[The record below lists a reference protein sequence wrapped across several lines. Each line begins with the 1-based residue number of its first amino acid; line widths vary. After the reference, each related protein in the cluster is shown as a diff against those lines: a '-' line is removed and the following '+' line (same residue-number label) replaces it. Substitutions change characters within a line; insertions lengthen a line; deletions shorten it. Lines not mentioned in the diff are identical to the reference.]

1 MKTRKLGN
9 SNIEV
14 SALGLGCM
22 GMSEFYGESD
32 DIESLATLE
41 HAFELGVTLYDSA
54 DTYGIGHN
62 EELLGRFVAGKRD
75 KVVIATKCGIIREKG
90 KYERQINSSPAY
102 IRSACEASLKRL
114 GTDAID
120 LFYLHRLNPEVPI
133 EESVGA
139 LVDLITEGKIKS
151 YGLCEV
157 STNTLRRAHTVHPV
171 AALQTEYSL
180 WSREPEDEILA
191 ACSELNT
198 AFVAYSPLGR
208 GFLTGTLTD
217 TKDLSKG
224 DFRIANPRF
233 EKENLARNSLLLDAV
248 KDIALAHHCTLGQ
261 VSLAWL
267 LNQGQH
273 IIPIPGTR
281 RKKYLQ
287 ENVDSTQVK
296 LTEANLTELDNVF
309 KQSAVSGDRYT
320 AEGMKG
326 LNV

>member
-1 MKTRKLGN
+1 
-9 SNIEV
+9 
-14 SALGLGCM
+14 M

-32 DIESLATLE
+32 DGESLATLE
-41 HAFELGVTLYDSA
+41 RALELGVTMYDSA

-75 KVVIATKCGIIREKG
+75 RVVIATKCGIIREKG
-90 KYERQINSSPAY
+90 KYERRIDSSPAY

-114 GTDAID
+114 GTDVID
-120 LFYLHRLNPEVPI
+120 LYYLHRLNPDVAI

-139 LVDLITEGKIKS
+139 LADLIAEGKIKS

-157 STNTLRRAHTVHPV
+157 SAKTLKKAQAVHDV

-180 WSREPEDEILA
+180 WSREPEDEILSV
-191 ACSELNT
+191 CSEQNT

-208 GFLTGTLTD
+208 GFLTGKLTD
-217 TKDLSKG
+217 TKDLSEG

-233 EKENLARNSLLLDAV
+233 EKENLARNSQLLDAV
-248 KDIALAHHCTLGQ
+248 KDIASAHHCTLGQ

-267 LNQGQH
+267 LSQGPN

-287 ENVDSTQVK
+287 ENVESTQVK
-296 LTEANLTELDNVF
+296 LTDKNLATLDKVF
-309 KQSAVSGDRYT
+309 KQGAVSGDRYT

>member
-1 MKTRKLGN
+1 
-9 SNIEV
+9 
-14 SALGLGCM
+14 M

-32 DIESLATLE
+32 DVESLATLE
-41 HAFELGVTLYDSA
+41 RALELGVTMYDSA

-62 EELLGRFVAGKRD
+62 EELLSRFIAGKRD
-75 KVVIATKCGIIREKG
+75 NVVIATKCGIIREKG
-90 KYERQINSSPAY
+90 KYERRIDSSPAY

-114 GTDAID
+114 GTDVID
-120 LFYLHRLNPEVPI
+120 LYYLHRLNPDIPI

-139 LVDLITEGKIKS
+139 LADLITEGKIKS

-157 STNTLRRAHTVHPV
+157 SAKTLRRAHTVHKV

-180 WSREPEDEILA
+180 WSREPEDEILSV
-191 ACSELNT
+191 CSEQNT

-217 TKDLSKG
+217 TNDLSDG

-233 EKENLARNSLLLDAV
+233 EKENLARNSRLLDAV
-248 KDIALAHHCTLGQ
+248 KDIASQHHCTLGQ

-267 LNQGQH
+267 LSQGPD

-281 RKKYLQ
+281 RQSYLQ
-287 ENVDSTQVK
+287 ENVESTQVQ
-296 LTEANLTELDNVF
+296 LTDTDLAELDNVF
-309 KQSAVSGDRYT
+309 KRNAVSGDRYT